1 MIISASRRTDIPS
14 YYSEWFLNRI
24 KEGYVLVRNPMSKH
38 QISRI
43 NLSPNMVDG
52 IVFWTKNPTPMLKN
66 IHKLKDYPFYFQ
78 FTITPY
84 GKDIEPSLPSKKE
97 TIIPTFK
104 YLSDMIGPQKMVW
117 RYDPILINKK
127 YSIEYHTDTFEK
139 MAKLLYKYTRKCT
152 ISFIDDYKNIRK
164 NTKTLKMFDLDDNKK
179 RIIARNISE
188 IAHSYNLTIDT
199 CAEEIDLNEYGIKH
213 AKCIDPLIFE
223 EIIGK
228 PLKIWKDK
236 NQRPACGCA
245 SSIDIGMYN
254 TCSNGCVYC
263 YANFSSN
270 IVKKNRSI
278 YNLKSPLLC
287 GELTNEDI
295 IKERKIKSGIDCP
308 LFEDI

>member
-38 QISRI
+38 QISRV

-52 IVFWTKNPTPMLKN
+52 IVFWTKNPTPMLKS

-104 YLSDMIGPQKMVW
+104 YLSDMIGPQRMVW

-139 MAKLLYKYTRKCT
+139 MAKLLHKYTRKCT
-152 ISFIDDYKNIRK
+152 VSFIDDYKNIRK
-164 NTKTLKMFDLDDNKK
+164 STKTLKMFDIDDLKK

-188 IAHSYNLTIDT
+188 IAHAYNLTIDT

-223 EIIGK
+223 EIKGK
-228 PLKIWKDK
+228 PLKIGKDK

-278 YNLKSPLLC
+278 YNPKSPLLC
-287 GELTNEDI
+287 GELSNEDI

>member
-14 YYSEWFLNRI
+14 YYSEWFFNRI
-24 KEGYVLVRNPMSKH
+24 KEGYLLVRNPMSKH

-104 YLSDMIGPQKMVW
+104 YLSDMIGPQRMVW

-139 MAKLLYKYTRKCT
+139 MTKLLYKYTRKCT

-164 NTKTLKMFDLDDNKK
+164 STKTLKMFDLADNKK

-188 IAHSYNLTIDT
+188 IAHAYNLTIDT
-199 CAEEIDLNEYGIKH
+199 CAEEIYLNEYGIKH

-228 PLKIWKDK
+228 PLKIGKDK

-278 YNLKSPLLC
+278 YNPKSPLLC
-287 GELTNEDI
+287 GELSNEDI